1 MVLLRRIR
9 EGEKH
14 ERVSFGA
21 CFNTQPSLS
30 FDVDAD
36 DGTSLTLH
44 FVAAPT
50 RSLAEAVETLRNCD
64 GQPAAPAVESCPES
78 GPRLQRR
85 ESVYSSVRHVVAAG
99 GGAHKYAALFEE
111 VLRVRLVPFA
121 ELAALVEGLHFLRAV
136 GPADELYALPGPAP
150 GGDGSGSAATSG
162 GEGVASEAAEKR
174 VAWEEVDFPYIV
186 VNIGSGVSVLLL
198 EREGC
203 ESPGEGRGGA
213 AGGATFRRVGG
224 TACGGATFLGLG
236 RALTG
241 VADYHKLLALAE
253 AGDASLVDTTVGDIY
268 GEIGCAAL
276 GFPPSMTAVNFG
288 ALAHGGEAPLP
299 AKRHLAAAVL
309 QLVVQ
314 ASVLQA
320 MAHAT
325 PRGAADRVLFVGGF
339 LSDNQLARR
348 LVANTTRKLG
358 GRALFSRHAD
368 FLGGLGSL
376 AETLHR
382 RAEGVSQSA
391 RNDPHR

>member
-1 MVLLRRIR
+1 MYRATASVAAAAAAVLLALFGWRRRARLARQQRRLIPRAALQWAKVRARRRLLVLANLREVAGTLGVDIGGTLAKMVLLRRIR
-9 EGEKH
+9 AGEKH

-186 VNIGSGVSVLLL
+186 VNIGSGVSVLPPSPPPSLTHPLHPARLQVLLL
-198 EREGC
+198 ERE
-203 ESPGEGRGGA
+203 
-213 AGGATFRRVGG
+213 
-224 TACGGATFLGLG
+224 
-236 RALTG
+236 
-241 VADYHKLLALAE
+241 D
-253 AGDASLVDTTVGDIY
+253 
-268 GEIGCAAL
+268 
-276 GFPPSMTAVNFG
+276 VNSVSS
-288 ALAHGGEAPLP
+288 
-299 AKRHLAAAVL
+299 HL
-309 QLVVQ
+309 
-314 ASVLQA
+314 
-320 MAHAT
+320 
-325 PRGAADRVLFVGGF
+325 
-339 LSDNQLARR
+339 
-348 LVANTTRKLG
+348 
-358 GRALFSRHAD
+358 
-368 FLGGLGSL
+368 
-376 AETLHR
+376 
-382 RAEGVSQSA
+382 
-391 RNDPHR
+391 